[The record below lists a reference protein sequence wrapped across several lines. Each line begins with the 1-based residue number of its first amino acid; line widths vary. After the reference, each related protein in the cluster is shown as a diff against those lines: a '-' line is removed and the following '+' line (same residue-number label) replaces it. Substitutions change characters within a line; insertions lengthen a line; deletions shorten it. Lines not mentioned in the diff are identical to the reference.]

1 MSRTQEELAVSFLFL
16 IDGRKPQEWLP
27 ALITAVGD
35 NNRWDLWRAL
45 NRELKLVPVY
55 TLDPSEVHEKLEQVD
70 ENTTASDELIYK
82 KLIALEMRDG
92 FYEYGSEAVNELIQE
107 LRNEDLVFE
116 NWFAERATV
125 KPYNWFAEGK

>member
-45 NRELKLVPVY
+45 NHELKLLLQLLP
-55 TLDPSEVHEKLEQVD
+55 LL
-70 ENTTASDELIYK
+70 
-82 KLIALEMRDG
+82 
-92 FYEYGSEAVNELIQE
+92 
-107 LRNEDLVFE
+107 
-116 NWFAERATV
+116 
-125 KPYNWFAEGK
+125 